1 MHFSITFWN
10 RNDDILLIYSL
21 SHCLSPFGT
30 DTAAYQ
36 MLGNY
41 KHKKCISHCFGD
53 WEVQGLGASRVSVW
67 CRSAFWLIDRSL
79 LTVALPDGRSKETLW
94 GLFYKGTN
102 PIHEGS
108 TLIISSPKDPI
119 SKIPIHW
126 CGVRFQQRNMTERIH
141 LVHRSHQTLCTYVP
155 TQCQGLEHK
164 PSPWLMSLTSCWI
177 HSCTCGFQRTHL
189 FLTHPF
195 LQPQQFF
202 IRQPP
207 ITVSLE

>member
-30 DTAAYQ
+30 DIAEYQ

-79 LTVALPDGRSKETLW
+79 LTVALPGGRSKETLW

-126 CGVRFQQRNMTERIH
+126 CGVRFQHRNMTERID

-155 TQCQGLEHK
+155 TQCQGWNTSPVLGLC
-164 PSPWLMSLTSCWI
+164 PSQAAEFAAALAVFREPTSSSPILFFNHSSSLYVS
-177 HSCTCGFQRTHL
+177 L
-189 FLTHPF
+189 
-195 LQPQQFF
+195 
-202 IRQPP
+202 P
-207 ITVSLE
+207 IKVSLE